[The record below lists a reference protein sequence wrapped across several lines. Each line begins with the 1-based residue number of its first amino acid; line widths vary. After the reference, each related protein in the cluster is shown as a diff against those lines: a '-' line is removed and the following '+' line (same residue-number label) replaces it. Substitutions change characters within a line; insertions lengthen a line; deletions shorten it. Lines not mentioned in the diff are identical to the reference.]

1 MSILE
6 RYQDRAN
13 GYKLDSSC
21 LWKLGLLRKTENAK
35 LLLDYGTLHAFV
47 KTPHS
52 VTYKCRFY
60 PYANSLQEELS
71 DNYLASSSEM
81 LGKNI
86 FENFGFI
93 TAKYYPQKING
104 KIYLASPN
112 FLEGICKY
120 TTLRAFLCQK
130 MGSQPEKYL
139 SESSED
145 SLVQKLKS
153 HIFARNNLTFTLEN
167 KERYLEIMTEECYD
181 KYVSYM
187 LLALFTFCNDE
198 HPSNIIFC
206 RDDDSKKFQDVFIFD
221 KESTAFNYFLARKME
236 FRDIKF
242 KMFNQ
247 EQEGSDIIVNYGS
260 ENYSDKLKGIK
271 RLVLEGKIDKKYID
285 LINQYANLSLEGLR
299 DKVYIEDGLYIKDEQ
314 LDCYKLGR
322 DCAEELLQNC

>member
-6 RYQDRAN
+6 RYQNRVDEYRLN
-13 GYKLDSSC
+13 GNY

-52 VTYKCRFY
+52 VAYKCKFY
-60 PYANSLQEELS
+60 TNSNNLQEELS

-81 LGKNI
+81 LCKNI

-93 TAKYYPQKING
+93 TAKYYPYKIG
-104 KIYLASPN
+104 SKIHLASPN

-120 TTLRAFLCQK
+120 TTLHAFLCQK
-130 MGSQPEKYL
+130 ISPKQE
-139 SESSED
+139 ESLLEGD
-145 SLVQKLKS
+145 ENAMSLKMMLRY
-153 HIFARNNLTFTLEN
+153 FARNNLTFTLEN
-167 KERYLEIMTEECYD
+167 KTDFLKFMTEECYD

-187 LLALFTFCNDE
+187 LLSLFAFCNDE
-198 HPSNIIFC
+198 HPNNIIFC
-206 RDDDSKKFQDVFIFD
+206 RDDSSKKFQDVFIFD
-221 KESTAFNYFLARKME
+221 KESTAFNYFLAKKMK
-236 FRDIKF
+236 FCDIKY
-242 KMFNQ
+242 KMFHQ
-247 EQEGSDIIVNYGS
+247 EQEGSDIIVNYGAES
-260 ENYSDKLKGIK
+260 YSDKLKGIK